1 MVSVLDVSIASVSPQ
16 ESPVDIRA
24 PKTPFY
30 SYWVLIRFGKHKIQ
44 SLVDSG
50 QGLPRVEAGSLGHL
64 RPKVMVKNISAKQ
77 TGLGS
82 NDHVLAGT
90 KFLKVCLI
98 FLICKG
104 RITKRLLHRDVV
116 SIK

>member
-1 MVSVLDVSIASVSPQ
+1 M
-16 ESPVDIRA
+16 
-24 PKTPFY
+24 
-30 SYWVLIRFGKHKIQ
+30 
-44 SLVDSG
+44 
-50 QGLPRVEAGSLGHL
+50 EAGSLGHL

-90 KFLKVCLI
+90 KSLKVCLI
-98 FLICKG
+98 FLICEG
-104 RITKRLLHRDVV
+104 RIIKCLLHRDAV